1 MGLALLF
8 VVGLVLLAAP
18 IALPIAGISIPLG
31 ATFAMLG
38 VGGALVIGVGLLW
51 IFKKLY
57 VKTRAD
63 QAFVRTGR
71 GFKIIKDGGA
81 IVIPFLHEVVWVSL
95 KTFEIPIDR
104 RGKDALLTMD
114 KLRADVVAEFYVK
127 VEPEDDPIG
136 AASRSFGMD
145 MNMAGIKAVVEKKLI
160 SALRTVA
167 AQKTLEELN
176 SDRATFMEKVTEI
189 CAQDLV
195 HNGLTLEAAA
205 ISHLDQTSTEALD
218 PNNVF
223 DAQGLRTIATITE
236 KNKTETN
243 EMVRNGEEAR
253 KRKDVETRKLMLTLE
268 QEKAAAEAEQA
279 AEVAK
284 VQAEQERAAKEKMIS
299 AAKAVELAQVAK
311 EKETEV
317 AKKKQEEEVEVASQ
331 RKLQAIE
338 VAERQKQAAIAE
350 AEKAKAAKEAEQ
362 AEAEKIRQEK
372 REEVETVKVVQAAER
387 QKQQE
392 VIAAQA
398 DAEKKIAIETGNAEA
413 AAVKI
418 ERDAKARKAAADADA
433 EAIKKKAQA
442 DSDAEI
448 ARAKGAE
455 AKAMVPV
462 QVKKAEVEVEKRR
475 IEEVVK
481 PELEARDEHGKA
493 QQDFELAQLAIA
505 ADKEVRIEAAK
516 ASVAIYQR
524 MEVRALTTLDE
535 VDKVRGRIVQGE
547 AGANLLGSFLGNL
560 DIGAIG
566 AVVEEVKGV
575 VDTVRGNGGG
585 SNGSNGAGGG
595 GKKPAV
601 PTTTKKPIAPPQ
613 AQAKPE
619 APVVPPTRKPAT
631 ESQPAKD

>member
-1 MGLALLF
+1 MGLILVFL
-8 VVGLVLLAAP
+8 VGIVLLAAP
-18 IALPIAGISIPLG
+18 IALPIAGIDIPLT
-31 ATFAMLG
+31 ASLAMLG
-38 VGGALVIGVGLLW
+38 IGAFLVISVGLLF

-81 IVIPFLHEVVWVSL
+81 IVISFLHEIVWVSL

-104 RGKDALLTMD
+104 RGKQALLTKD

-127 VEPEDDPIG
+127 VKPEGDDIG
-136 AASRSFGMD
+136 AASRSFGED
-145 MNMAGIKAVVEKKLI
+145 MNVTGIKAVVEKKLI

-205 ISHLDQTSTEALD
+205 ISHLDQTSSDELD

-223 DAQGLRTIATITE
+223 DAQGLRTIAEITE
-236 KNKTETN
+236 RNKTETN
-243 EMVRNGEEAR
+243 EMVRAGEEAR
-253 KRKDVETRKLMLTLE
+253 KRKDVQTRKAMLSLE
-268 QEKAAAEAEQA
+268 QDKEQAEAEQA

-284 VQAEQERAAKEKMIS
+284 IKAEQEREAKEKQIS
-299 AAKAVELAQVAK
+299 ATKAVELAEV
-311 EKETEV
+311 EKRKSIEV
-317 AKKKQEEEVEVASQ
+317 AKKQEEQAIEVESQ
-331 RKLQAIE
+331 RKEQAIE
-338 VAERQKQAAIAE
+338 VANRSKESAVALAEKERAEKQSELAE
-350 AEKAKAAKEAEQ
+350 AEKL
-362 AEAEKIRQEK
+362 RQEK
-372 REEVETVKVVQAAER
+372 QEAIETVKVVQAAER
-387 QKQQE
+387 KKQQE

-398 DAEKKIAIETGNAEA
+398 DADKKIAIETGNAEA

-433 EAIKKKAQA
+433 EATRKKAEA
-442 DSDAEI
+442 DKDAEV
-448 ARAKGAE
+448 ARAEGEK
-455 AKAMVPV
+455 AKAMIPV
-462 QVKKAEVEVEKRR
+462 QVKGAEVEVEKRR

-481 PELEARDEHGKA
+481 PELEARDEHGKS

-505 ADKEVRIEAAK
+505 ADKDVRIEAAK

-547 AGANLLGSFLGNL
+547 GGANLLRGFLENL
-560 DIGAIG
+560 DMT
-566 AVVEEVKGV
+566 AVGDAVTAAKGV
-575 VDTVRGNGGG
+575 VDTVRGSGGK
-585 SNGSNGAGGG
+585 NGASGSGDSGGD
-595 GKKPAV
+595 KPEV
-601 PTTTKKPIAPPQ
+601 PTVTKKPIGGTIEPKPAP
-613 AQAKPE
+613 K
-619 APVVPPTRKPAT
+619 APAVPPTSENKNK
-631 ESQPAKD
+631 SQPTK